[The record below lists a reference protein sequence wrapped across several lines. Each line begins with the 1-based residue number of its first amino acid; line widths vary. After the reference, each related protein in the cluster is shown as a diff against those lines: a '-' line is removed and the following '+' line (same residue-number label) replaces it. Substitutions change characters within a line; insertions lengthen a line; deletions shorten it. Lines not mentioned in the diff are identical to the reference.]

1 MGSGC
6 IRPVPPRRSRPVSTY
21 SLPVDKPPGEQLR
34 WGKRDEGKHPGWDDA
49 GTGTSAGDEQP
60 ARAAKVHAG
69 LPLGR
74 VAHKRE
80 GAKRTTADDE
90 ARATGAIRA
99 DQGSNGPAGRT

>member
-1 MGSGC
+1 MAERQGTRNCAHDGSPAPRGT
-6 IRPVPPRRSRPVSTY
+6 RPMT
-21 SLPVDKPPGEQLR
+21 
-34 WGKRDEGKHPGWDDA
+34 A
-49 GTGTSAGDEQP
+49 
-60 ARAAKVHAG
+60 
-69 LPLGR
+69 LGR